1 MLIFYLLLLQ
11 SQNFT
16 RIPQKSSPPEITTT
30 RVWVFFT
37 DKGIFNQ
44 SQYQLAIDQIKNRA
58 PVVQLKRRQ
67 KEKIRDFDFD
77 DLPVNYE
84 YIRQIEQL
92 GARVRTVSN
101 WLNAASFEMPPA
113 LVPVVY
119 QLPFVYDIKP
129 VALRTEHQFAQT
141 VPLTQPTPYKA
152 AEKIDTADARRFY
165 GASWDQAQ
173 MLGVPEIFFQGYF
186 GTGVKLAIFDT
197 GLKLKNQAVKNLK
210 IYRQYD
216 FISGDNFYISQNHTT
231 PQPISTLAYLGMVK
245 DPALITHN
253 NRTILVFVA
262 DSFNYLYGLP
272 ARAIFYSTSHDRG
285 ATWSFPR
292 AIILSRPYFYTYE
305 NLQMASRDSITYL
318 VFNELNLN
326 PGAQSTC
333 YLGYFTNTTWHQ
345 HQTVATGKQ
354 PAIVIHAD
362 TLNFVCLRSDSVLT
376 FRRASISQSTPIWLL
391 TSTVV
396 TDEPISSPQLATGPG
411 VINLIAHTKGT
422 NRIAHWRSTDGGY
435 NFIRLTDIIPE
446 YAVQPRVFQIRNRD
460 SVQLLIYQD
469 HTRFPLIR
477 LNLCRSF
484 DYGTTWL
491 PPVTIDS
498 GLNFTDYSL
507 SFANHKLKV
516 VYRSAGLIHSKESPD
531 LGLTWQNHTI
541 LDSTGFACA
550 PLLAEDQSFC
560 IWYRRGDEIAI
571 WEEADTVR
579 FSRDQPNHGTRMAS
593 IIAGYQPY
601 SMMGIAPGVDLLIA
615 KTEYYKTASNRSYEY
630 NMEEDTYIQ
639 ALEWAERWGADIVST
654 SLGYRGWYSD
664 EQLDGRTAPVS
675 IAADLAAKR
684 GMLIVTA
691 MGNRDTTEYPWPRPY
706 IVAPGDAENVIT
718 CGGVQKNLT
727 PWRGTGTGPTADGRV
742 KPDLVALSDTVAVAA
757 PDSVNFLEG
766 SVGTSCA
773 TALIAGCC
781 ALLKEAHPDWSA
793 DSIKAVLYSTATRPV
808 KSCTFGF
815 GVPRVDSAFKLFP
828 PSKQSPP
835 IQHNE
840 IGLIYPNPF
849 ITPENPKVYFS
860 LNLNRVTPNA
870 TITIYTASGTKV
882 KTIRLNTSRMN
893 AIGRYQD
900 KQQLEEIGAWWDGR
914 NEIGRLSGTGLYLA
928 VLETTFGRSIAKFAL
943 IRRS

>member
-1 MLIFYLLLLQ
+1 MLQTPDFV
-11 SQNFT
+11 
-16 RIPQKSSPPEITTT
+16 RIPQKSSPPKITAN
-30 RVWVFFT
+30 RVWAFFT

-44 SQYQLAIDQIKNRA
+44 SQYQLAINQITEKA
-58 PVVQLKRRQ
+58 LVTQLERRQ
-67 KEKIRDFDFD
+67 KEKIGGFDFN
-77 DLPVNYE
+77 DLPVHYE
-84 YIRQIEQL
+84 YIRQIEAL
-92 GARVRTVSN
+92 GARLRTISN
-101 WLNAASFEMPPA
+101 WLNAASFDMPPE
-113 LVPVVY
+113 LVPIVY

-129 VALRTEHQFAQT
+129 VAMRTEYQFAQT
-141 VPLTQPTPYKA
+141 VPLTQPTPSKA
-152 AEKIDTADARRFY
+152 AEKIDTADAHRFY

-173 MLGVPEIFFQGYF
+173 MLGVPEVFFQGYF
-186 GTGVKLAIFDT
+186 GSGVKLAIFDT
-197 GLKLKNQAVKNLK
+197 GLKMKNQAVKNLK
-210 IYRQYD
+210 VYQQYD
-216 FISGDNFYISQNHTT
+216 FISGDNFYISRNSN
-231 PQPISTLAYLGMVK
+231 PPEPIPSLAYLGMLK
-245 DPALITHN
+245 DPALITAGN
-253 NRTILVFVA
+253 NAILTFA
-262 DSFNYLYGLP
+262 GDSFNYLYGLP
-272 ARAIFYSTSHDRG
+272 ARAVFYSNSTDQG
-285 ATWSFPR
+285 TTWSNPR
-292 AIILSRPYFYTYE
+292 AVVVSRPYYYTYE
-305 NLQMASRDSITYL
+305 NLQLASRDSVNYL
-318 VFNELNLN
+318 VFNEVNLN
-326 PGAQSTC
+326 PGTQPTC
-333 YLGYFTNTTWHQ
+333 YLGYFINTNWHQ
-345 HQTVATGKQ
+345 HQAVATGKQ
-354 PAIVIHAD
+354 PAITIYAD
-362 TLNFVCLRSDSVLT
+362 TLNFVCVKSDSALT
-376 FRRASISQSTPIWLL
+376 LRRALITQPGPNWLL
-391 TSTVV
+391 TTTIVA
-396 TDEPISSPQLATGPG
+396 DEPVASPQLAVGPG
-411 VINLIAHTKGT
+411 VINLISQARNA
-422 NRIAHWRSTDGGY
+422 NRIVHWKSTDGGY
-435 NFIRLTDIIPE
+435 DFTRLADIIPE
-446 YAVQPRVFQIRNRD
+446 KAVQPKIFKVRGVD

-469 HTRFPLIR
+469 HTKFPLIR

-498 GLNFTDYSL
+498 GLNFPDYSL
-507 SFANHKLKV
+507 NFANNTLKI
-516 VYRSAGLIHSKESPD
+516 VYQSAGVLYSKESPD
-531 LGLTWQNHTI
+531 LGVSWQNHTVF
-541 LDSTGFACA
+541 DSTGFACA
-550 PLLAEDQSFC
+550 PLLADDQSFC
-560 IWYRRGDEIAI
+560 LWYRRGDETAL
-571 WEEADTVR
+571 WEETDTVR

-601 SMMGIAPGVDLLIA
+601 SMMGIAPGVDLLVA
-615 KTEYYKTASNRSYEY
+615 KTEYYKTASNRGYEY

-664 EQLDGRTAPVS
+664 EQLDGKTAPVS
-675 IAADLAAKR
+675 IAAGLAAKR

-718 CGGVQKNLT
+718 CGGVQKNFT

-781 ALLKEAHPDWSA
+781 ALLKEAHPNWSA
-793 DSIKAVLYSTATRPV
+793 DSIKTALYSTATRPV

-815 GVPRVDSAFKLFP
+815 GVPRIDSAFKLFP

-835 IQHNE
+835 IRHNE

-882 KTIRLNTSRMN
+882 KTLKLNTGRMN

-900 KQQLEEIGAWWDGR
+900 RQQLEEIGACWDGR
-914 NEIGRLSGTGLYLA
+914 NEMGRPSGTGLYLA